1 MMKKNFVCHVVG
13 ISLGVLAVSASAE
26 TETSLAGSPQSQEG
40 TASSPIQPLQSLSMG
55 RAYKE
60 RREVSIDW
68 KRVLF
73 ESSDLLYDRNHK
85 ERSPSELIQMF
96 SDSLCTILDLFE
108 DRYDVRVVWKK
119 VDKNRPN
126 VTDNFL
132 EYAGN
137 LQRLKDMCPL
147 SRVSEYTNTYTK
159 SSLDEPKVSRNKLK
173 DKESPQ

>member
-1 MMKKNFVCHVVG
+1 M
-13 ISLGVLAVSASAE
+13 IEAV
-26 TETSLAGSPQSQEG
+26 
-40 TASSPIQPLQSLSMG
+40 
-55 RAYKE
+55 
-60 RREVSIDW
+60 
-68 KRVLF
+68 
-73 ESSDLLYDRNHK
+73 DLLYDRNHK

-119 VDKNRPN
+119 ADKNRPN

-137 LQRLKDMCPL
+137 RQRLKDMCPL
-147 SRVSEYTNTYTK
+147 FRVSEYTNMYTK
-159 SSLDEPKVSRNKLK
+159 SSVEEPKIASNKLK